1 MSYFLALSNTHG
13 EAVVSRYRVLR
24 EERLLCDV
32 VLVAEGTE
40 FLAHRSLLA
49 CASDYF
55 RCLFQAHTREAGAA
69 AVQLQL
75 VSAGGLGRVLD
86 FIYTSCLVLCP
97 DSVEQ
102 TLQAASYL
110 QVPEALRLCSVYLEG
125 SLSTGRCCHSANLA
139 AAFCLPEARRGA
151 DLYLADNLWR
161 LLELGPES
169 SGLADLNPDSL
180 LALLDSERLPGVA
193 EASLLGLALHW
204 LGLGLELGLEPERC
218 RLADPLLSHIR
229 YGLVPC
235 AELQRLLRDDQ
246 AGPALA
252 STPTARRLITQAVR
266 YHHAQARQPARQS
279 RQTTLRSGRR
289 LLVAAG
295 GLLLPAHPGTGTG
308 PAPCPPFR
316 GPAALDPRSGT
327 WRRLAAGPAVQ
338 GHCVCVMGDF
348 MFVLGGELLLEEEE
362 EETES
367 RDQAHAGEPGR
378 CSRPTPS
385 RRVFRYDPRSDSW
398 SRAANML
405 KRRAQFACCV
415 VGERLLAMGGR
426 CGHGHPPL
434 SAAEQLDLGAGA
446 GGAGRW
452 VEAADLPQRL
462 HGHASAVHADTVYV
476 SGGRAG
482 GQAEAEACKE
492 MYSLAPQ
499 AGATWQRCPPMTIA
513 RSGHQMAT
521 VGERIYSFV
530 GMYEPFCDIECY
542 EPRRAQWQRLRPLLF
557 DRSCYGLAVLDGTV
571 YLLGGKKWQQGR
583 EVAAQSA
590 VAYEPA
596 SDTWRQVCP
605 LPVALYGTQCGA
617 LLLPELPDAQC

>member
-13 EAVVSRYRVLR
+13 EAVVSRYRALR

-40 FLAHRSLLA
+40 FRAHRSLLA

-110 QVPEALRLCSVYLEG
+110 QVPEALRLCSVYLAG
-125 SLSTGRCCHSANLA
+125 SLSNARCCHSANLA
-139 AAFCLPEARRGA
+139 AAFALPEARHRA
-151 DLYLADNLWR
+151 DLYMAANLWR
-161 LLELGPES
+161 LLELGPER
-169 SGLADLNPDSL
+169 SGLDDLNPDSL

-193 EASLLGLALHW
+193 EVSLLGLVLDW
-204 LGLGLELGLEPERC
+204 LGRGPDPDPQRWL
-218 RLADPLLSHIR
+218 LADPLLSRVR

-235 AELQRLLRDDQ
+235 AELQRLLQEDKGGQGVTGR
-246 AGPALA
+246 APA
-252 STPTARRLITQAVR
+252 ARRLITQALR
-266 YHHAQARQPARQS
+266 YHHAEARQPARQS
-279 RQTTLRSGRR
+279 RQSTLRSGRL
-289 LLVAAG
+289 LLVSAG
-295 GLLLPAHPGTGTG
+295 GLLLPP
-308 PAPCPPFR
+308 PASDSGEAGACPPFR
-316 GPAALDPRSGT
+316 GLAALDPRSGS
-327 WRRLAAGPAVQ
+327 WRPLAAGPRVQ
-338 GHCVCVMGDF
+338 GHCVCVLGDF
-348 MFVLGGELLLEEEE
+348 LFVLGGELLEEEV
-362 EETES
+362 
-367 RDQAHAGEPGR
+367 DQAQAGEPGR
-378 CSRPTPS
+378 CSSGLGPIPS

-415 VGERLLAMGGR
+415 LGERLLALGGR
-426 CGHGHPPL
+426 CGHGHPSL
-434 SAAEQLDLGAGA
+434 SATEQLDLGAG

-452 VEAADLPQRL
+452 VAAAELPQRL
-462 HGHASAVHADTVYV
+462 HGHASAVHAGTVYV
-476 SGGRAG
+476 SGGRAS
-482 GQAEAEACKE
+482 GQAEACKE

-499 AGATWQRCPPMTIA
+499 AGASWQCCPPMTIA
-513 RSGHQMAT
+513 RFGHQMAT

-542 EPRRAQWQRLRPLLF
+542 EPLRAQWQRLRPLLF

-571 YLLGGKKWQQGR
+571 YLVGGKKWQQGR

-605 LPVALYGTQCGA
+605 LPVSLYGTQCGA
-617 LLLPELPDAQC
+617 LLLPELPEAQC